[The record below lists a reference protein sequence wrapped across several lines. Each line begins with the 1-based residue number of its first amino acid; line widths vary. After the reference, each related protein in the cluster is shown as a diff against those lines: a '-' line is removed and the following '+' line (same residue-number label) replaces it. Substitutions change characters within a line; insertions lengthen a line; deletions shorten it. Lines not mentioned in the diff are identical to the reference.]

1 MMRRRLVGFELGYCT
16 KVCLLKLA
24 AMATRPDFQRPSAV
38 SLGRDAEARALV
50 FLQQQG
56 LLLIQKNFRCRAG
69 EIDLIMRDAQTLVFI
84 EVRSR
89 KNQHFGGAAAS
100 VGPVKQQ
107 RLWRSASHYLLKFP
121 KPPACRF
128 DLVAIDGDDL
138 RWMKNIGLSGR

>member
-1 MMRRRLVGFELGYCT
+1 
-16 KVCLLKLA
+16 
-24 AMATRPDFQRPSAV
+24 MATRHDFQRPSAV
-38 SLGRDAEARALV
+38 SLGRDAEARALA

-56 LLLIQKNFRCRAG
+56 LTLIEKNFRCRAG
-69 EIDLIMRDAQTLVFI
+69 EIDLIMHDVQILVFI

-107 RLWRSASHYLLKFP
+107 RLWRSASFYLLKFP

-128 DLVAIDGDDL
+128 DLVAIEGNDL
-138 RWMKNIGLSGR
+138 RWMKNIRLSAR

>member
-1 MMRRRLVGFELGYCT
+1 
-16 KVCLLKLA
+16 
-24 AMATRPDFQRPSAV
+24 MATRHDFQRPSAV
-38 SLGRDAEARALV
+38 SLGRDAEARALA

-56 LLLIQKNFRCRAG
+56 LTLIEKNFRCRAG
-69 EIDLIMRDAQTLVFI
+69 EIDLIMHDVQTLVFI

-107 RLWRSASHYLLKFP
+107 RLWRSASFYLLKFP

-128 DLVAIDGDDL
+128 DLVAIDGNDL
-138 RWMKNIGLSGR
+138 RWMKNIRLSAR

>member
-1 MMRRRLVGFELGYCT
+1 
-16 KVCLLKLA
+16 
-24 AMATRPDFQRPSAV
+24 MATRHDFQRPSAV
-38 SLGRDAEARALV
+38 SLGRDAEARALA

-56 LLLIQKNFRCRAG
+56 LTLIEKNFRCRAG
-69 EIDLIMRDAQTLVFI
+69 EIDQIMHDVQTLVFI

-107 RLWRSASHYLLKFP
+107 RLWRSASFYLLKFP

-128 DLVAIDGDDL
+128 DLVAIDGNDL
-138 RWMKNIGLSGR
+138 RWMKNIRLSAR